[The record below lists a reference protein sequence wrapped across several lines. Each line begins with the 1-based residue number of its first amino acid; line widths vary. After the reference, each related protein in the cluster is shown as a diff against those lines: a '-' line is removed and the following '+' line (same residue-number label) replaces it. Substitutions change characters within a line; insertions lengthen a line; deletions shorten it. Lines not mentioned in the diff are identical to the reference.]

1 MNVYLSLIKREFQ
14 EHSGLFVVL
23 PAVVTAVLILIMLY
37 AAWKFPPN
45 SALFEFGLIELVVNE
60 EPDAEDDTME
70 RQDYIVDFAAG
81 RLRPL
86 EQGAA
91 AHANGTTVSE
101 IVSESLY
108 GIHMMYLSLAG
119 FVMFFYLLYCLYSD
133 RKDRSILF
141 WKSMPVAEIKN
152 VAVKFLVA
160 ILALPLIA
168 TAFSWIVELG
178 FLSLVAYMV
187 DKGAPEI
194 WSSAWPNIE
203 IIPTLFRQ
211 AWSPF
216 WIALWMLPINAWLIF
231 ASALARR
238 EPFLIALIPIV
249 GVIVIETLVFNT
261 NHIGQ
266 WIGEHFVYISLQS
279 PSLPP
284 DATQQLYGG
293 GLGAGDLIAGVV
305 LAGALFGGAVWLRNY
320 RFEL

>member
-14 EHSGLFVVL
+14 EHSGLFILL
-23 PAVVTAVLILIMLY
+23 PAAVTAGLILIMLY
-37 AAWKFPPN
+37 TAWKFPPN

-60 EPDAEDDTME
+60 EPDAEADTVK
-70 RQDYIVDFAAG
+70 RQDYIVDFEAG

-86 EQGAA
+86 EQGADA
-91 AHANGTTVSE
+91 DANGTTVSE

-108 GIHMMYLSLAG
+108 GIHMLYQSLAG
-119 FVMFFYLLYCLYSD
+119 FVMVFYLLYCLYSD

-141 WKSMPVAEIKN
+141 WKSMPIAEFKN

-160 ILALPLIA
+160 VLAVPLIA
-168 TAFSWIVELG
+168 MAFSWVVELG

-194 WSSAWPNIE
+194 WASAWPNIE
-203 IIPTLFRQ
+203 IFPSLIRQ

-231 ASALARR
+231 SSALARR
-238 EPFLIALIPIV
+238 EPFLIALIPIA
-249 GVIVIETLVFNT
+249 GVMIIETLSFGT
-261 NHIGQ
+261 NYISG
-266 WIGEHFVYISLQS
+266 WIGEHFVHISLQS

-284 DATQQLYGG
+284 DTAQQLYGG
-293 GLGAGDLIAGVV
+293 GLGVADLIAGVV
-305 LAGALFGGAVWLRNY
+305 LAGALLGGAVWLRNY

>member
-14 EHSGLFVVL
+14 EHSGLFVWL
-23 PAVVTAVLILIMLY
+23 PAVVTAGLILIMLY
-37 AAWKFPPN
+37 TAWKFPPN

-60 EPDAEDDTME
+60 EPDAEADTVK
-70 RQDYIVDFAAG
+70 RQDYIVDFEAG

-86 EQGAA
+86 EQGADTD
-91 AHANGTTVSE
+91 ANGTTVSE

-108 GIHMMYLSLAG
+108 GIHMLYQSLAG
-119 FVMFFYLLYCLYSD
+119 FVICFYLLYCLYSD

-141 WKSMPVAEIKN
+141 WKSMPIAEIKN

-160 ILALPLIA
+160 VLAVPLIA
-168 TAFSWIVELG
+168 TAFSWVVELG

-187 DKGAPEI
+187 DRGAPEI
-194 WSSAWPNIE
+194 WASAWPNIE
-203 IIPTLFRQ
+203 ILPSLVRQ

-231 ASALARR
+231 SSALARR
-238 EPFLIALIPIV
+238 EPFLIALIPIA
-249 GVIVIETLVFNT
+249 GVMIIESLVFGT
-261 NHIGQ
+261 NHISG

-284 DATQQLYGG
+284 DITQQLYGG
-293 GLGAGDLIAGVV
+293 GLGVADLIAGVV
-305 LAGALFGGAVWLRNY
+305 LAGALLGGAVWLRNY

>member
-14 EHSGLFVVL
+14 EHSGLFFWL
-23 PAVVTAVLILIMLY
+23 PAAVTAGLILIMLY
-37 AAWKFPPN
+37 TAWKFPPN

-60 EPDAEDDTME
+60 EPDAEADTVK
-70 RQDYIVDFAAG
+70 RQDYIVDFEAG

-86 EQGAA
+86 EQGADA
-91 AHANGTTVSE
+91 TANGTTVSE

-108 GIHMMYLSLAG
+108 GIQMMYLSLAG
-119 FVMFFYLLYCLYSD
+119 FVMVFYLLYCLYSD

-152 VAVKFLVA
+152 IAVKFLVA
-160 ILALPLIA
+160 ILAVPLIA
-168 TAFSWIVELG
+168 TAFSWVVELS

-203 IIPTLFRQ
+203 IARTLFRQ

-238 EPFLIALIPIV
+238 EPFLIAIIPIA
-249 GVIVIETLVFNT
+249 GVMIIETLIFGT
-261 NHIGQ
+261 NHISG
-266 WIGEHFVYISLQS
+266 WIGEHFVFVSLQGL
-279 PSLPP
+279 SLPP
-284 DATQQLYGG
+284 DTTQQLYGG
-293 GLGAGDLIAGVV
+293 SLGVADLIAGMVF
-305 LAGALFGGAVWLRNY
+305 AGALLGGAVWLRNY